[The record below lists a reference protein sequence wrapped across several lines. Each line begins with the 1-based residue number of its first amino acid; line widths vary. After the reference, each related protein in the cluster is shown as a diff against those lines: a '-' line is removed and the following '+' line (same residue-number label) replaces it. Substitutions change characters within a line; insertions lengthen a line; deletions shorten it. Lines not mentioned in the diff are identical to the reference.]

1 MKLIEA
7 WNGAG
12 FAIAW
17 LAQAVLLTI
26 LIYALLRRLST
37 KRPRWLHLQRRGP
50 EGRLLADRQLRLV
63 GLKRTSRVVEER
75 SRLLAGCGIR
85 WDGAAYAAARRIVF
99 AAGALAAL
107 LGAGLPALGVRPLLV
122 LPLAGWGALILLTFA
137 LLVDKI
143 ALESI
148 RQARSAKVIREIHTV
163 STQLLYLQ
171 GSSLHIH
178 AKLMRCVPYTRSIR
192 GELQN
197 LLGEWYHDAGEAIRM
212 FKTRVGTEEAI
223 SFAET
228 VDSLRLHEDDAYYGL
243 LRERIRDYKEKLEI
257 AKESRKESGS
267 YVLFILAG
275 LPILYTFQVFIYPW
289 VRESQKLFDSLQ

>member
-197 LLGEWYHDAGEAIRM
+197 LLGEWYHDAGEAIHM